1 MLFQKIRKF
10 YYFIYYCNFR
20 VMWEISDRYYKKA
33 PYKVHGW
40 TWPMFVFMF
49 NLMTIDSLFDTA
61 IFNPEN
67 QLYFWM
73 CYGSIAVFNFF
84 VFTYKKR
91 SDAIIKECSELPY
104 GIRRF
109 GVTFFAF
116 YPFISVIGLFVV
128 LFGGWQI
135 RL

>member
-1 MLFQKIRKF
+1 MLFRKIRKF
-10 YYFIYYCNFR
+10 YYFIYYCNFK
-20 VMWEISDRYYKKA
+20 VMDRISDRYFKDA

-40 TWPMFVFMF
+40 TWPMFIFMF
-49 NLMTIDSLFDTA
+49 NLMTIDSLFNTP
-61 IFNPEN
+61 FFKPEN
-67 QLYFWM
+67 DIYFWM
-73 CYGSIAVFNFF
+73 FYGSIAVFNFF

-91 SDAIIKECSELPY
+91 SDAIIKECSELPL

-109 GVTFFAF
+109 GVTFFAI
-116 YPFISVIGLFVV
+116 YPFVSIIGLFVV

>member
-1 MLFQKIRKF
+1 
-10 YYFIYYCNFR
+10 
-20 VMWEISDRYYKKA
+20 MWEVSDRTYKKS

-49 NLMTIDSLFDTA
+49 NLMTIDSLFDSA

-67 QLYFWM
+67 ELYFWM
-73 CYGSIAVFNFF
+73 FYGSIAVFNFF
-84 VFTYKKR
+84 VFNYKNR

-109 GVTFFAF
+109 GVTFFAI
-116 YPFISVIGLFVV
+116 YPFLSIIGLFVV
-128 LFGGWQI
+128 LIGGWQI
-135 RL
+135 KL